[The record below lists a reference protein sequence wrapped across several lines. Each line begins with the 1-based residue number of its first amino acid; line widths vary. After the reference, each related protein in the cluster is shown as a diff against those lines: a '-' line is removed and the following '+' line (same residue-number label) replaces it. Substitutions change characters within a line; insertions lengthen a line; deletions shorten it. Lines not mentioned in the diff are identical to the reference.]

1 MRCPK
6 CGFISFDH
14 LEQCVKCK
22 KNIKAVSD
30 TLHGT
35 VFNVAAPS
43 FLHLDLNRD
52 DDEEY
57 DEITVDAPA
66 DEDDFVDDDLEVLV
80 DDGMND
86 EQEEQIP
93 LQAPVITAKSGK
105 PEVELETSEEREIEI
120 DLSQF
125 EDAEEFQ
132 GVDATAEKPKKADEL
147 SLSLEWP
154 EELNDLSDL
163 SPPGRS
169 TTAPKVPV
177 EVEAAPA
184 SGDLEIE
191 GLDFDLGLNGLESEN
206 PVGSDPTRETVLAL
220 NDIDFSE
227 TLTSTKGGI
236 QSDAKKAGKAGGGTN
251 MDEDLNFDLDLGGLS
266 LHKDL

>member
-43 FLHLDLNRD
+43 FLHIDLNRD
-52 DDEEY
+52 DEEEF

-80 DDGMND
+80 DDGTSD
-86 EQEEQIP
+86 EEEEELAQP
-93 LQAPVITAKSGK
+93 APAVAARGAK
-105 PEVELETSEEREIEI
+105 PEKAAESEEDREIEI

-125 EDAEEFQ
+125 EDTEEFQ
-132 GVDATAEKPKKADEL
+132 GVDAITEKPKKADEL
-147 SLSLEWP
+147 SLSLELP

-163 SPPGRS
+163 SPPSRAAA
-169 TTAPKVPV
+169 APKVPV
-177 EVEAAPA
+177 EAEAVPA
-184 SGDLEIE
+184 GGDLEIE
-191 GLDFDLGLNGLESEN
+191 GLDFDLGLNGLEAEA
-206 PVGSDPTRETVLAL
+206 PAGGGAARETVLAL

-227 TLTSTKGGI
+227 ALTSSKSEAKGG
-236 QSDAKKAGKAGGGTN
+236 AKAPAKASSGAN